1 MMPARKRVFGNPQV
15 HDSGCAGF
23 SLVELMVVILIAA
36 VLAGMAVPAFGRL
49 IDSQRLTSTAN
60 DFLASIQLTRS
71 EAIKRGRRVDLV
83 PAGANWSD
91 GWIVLVDENGNQSF
105 DAGETIIH
113 QREPASNGISITSKL
128 SDNSKPYIAYNGTGR
143 TRTNAAGGQQF
154 QSGAIVFELGDE
166 KRRIVLNALGRPRIC
181 KPKAGESSC

>member
-1 MMPARKRVFGNPQV
+1 MKPAKKRMHGRLR
-15 HDSGCAGF
+15 AGF

-49 IDSQRLTSTAN
+49 IDGQRLTSTAN
-60 DFLASIQLTRS
+60 DFLASIQLARS

-83 PAGANWSD
+83 PDGVKWSD
-91 GWIVLVDENGNQSF
+91 GWVVLIDENDNQSF

-113 QREPASNGISITSKL
+113 RREPASGGISITSKL
-128 SDNSKPYIAYNGTGR
+128 TDNAKPYIAYNGAGR

-154 QSGAIVFELGDE
+154 QSGSIAFELGEE

-181 KPKAGESSC
+181 KPKTGEANC

>member
-1 MMPARKRVFGNPQV
+1 MPARKRALGSAQM
-15 HDSGCAGF
+15 HGSGRAGF

-83 PAGANWSD
+83 PAGPNWSD

-113 QREPASNGISITSKL
+113 RREPASSGISITSKL
-128 SDNSKPYIAYNGTGR
+128 TDNANPYIAYNGTGR

-154 QSGAIVFELGDE
+154 QSGSIAFELGGE
-166 KRRIVLNALGRPRIC
+166 KRRIVLNALGRPRVC
-181 KPKAGESSC
+181 KPKPGESSC